1 MAESICVRC
10 GQTRFEM
17 KEAPSI
23 NDKTSHNT
31 WFFVQCANCGGVVGV
46 LDYFAHQQV
55 VERLERIEKA
65 MPRRRFF

>member
-1 MAESICVRC
+1 
-10 GQTRFEM
+10 M